1 MQLPTNRTAACSAL
15 LTLFLLAGCVSGP
28 PQTLENLAVPADFTF
43 AGTQAVQVSVT
54 ASAASL
60 PASGAMLSLLN
71 AGGQVVF
78 QGAVRPDRPVSANL
92 AFPAADSS
100 VTAVLQ
106 AKGMAD
112 QTVRVAIKGGAA
124 AVSF

>member
-1 MQLPTNRTAACSAL
+1 MQLPTNRTAASSAL
-15 LTLFLLAGCVSGP
+15 LILGLLAGCVSGP
-28 PQTLENLAVPADFTF
+28 PQTLENITVPADFTF
-43 AGTQAVQVSVT
+43 AGTQPVQVSVT
-54 ASAASL
+54 ASASSV

-71 AGGQVVF
+71 VDGKIIF
-78 QGAVRPDRPVSANL
+78 QGAVRPDRPVSAKL
-92 AFPAADSS
+92 AFPAADTS

-112 QTVRVAIKGGAA
+112 QTARVAIKGGAA